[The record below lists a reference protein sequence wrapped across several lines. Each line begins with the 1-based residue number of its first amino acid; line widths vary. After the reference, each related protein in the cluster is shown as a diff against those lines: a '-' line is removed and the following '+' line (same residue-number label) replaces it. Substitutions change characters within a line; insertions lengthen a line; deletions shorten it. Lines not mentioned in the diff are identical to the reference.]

1 MFSLTA
7 NATTELKAA
16 RIASGIP
23 DTWGIRFFAPV
34 QGQAEVTF
42 RFVDSPE
49 PGDIVGG
56 SDQLHTYV
64 ALEVNERHGDAKVDF
79 RIVDGRSNLTIR
91 PYLAGRARR

>member
-23 DTWGIRFFAPV
+23 ETWGIRFFAPV
-34 QGQAEVTF
+34 RGQADVTF
-42 RFVDSPE
+42 RFVHSPE

-64 ALEVNERHGDAKVDF
+64 ALEVNERHGDATVDF

-91 PYLAGRARR
+91 PYLAGRARK

>member
-23 DTWGIRFFAPV
+23 DTWGIRFYPPIA
-34 QGQAEVTF
+34 GKAGVTF
-42 RFVDSPE
+42 QFVDSPQ
-49 PGDIVGG
+49 PDDVVGG

-64 ALEVNERHGDAKVDF
+64 ALEVNERIGDATVDF
-79 RIVDGRSNLTIR
+79 KTVDGHPNMTIR
-91 PYLAGRARR
+91 PYLAGRARK